1 MRWEAGLIIS
11 CLVDTDVCIDYLRK
25 REYARTLFCKW
36 MEKGLLSISAITHLE
51 IYAGMR
57 KGEESATAEFLD
69 NMVTVPVDESIAC
82 SAGNIISHLKSKGL
96 TMSPMDSIIAA
107 SALFTN
113 VTLITNNID
122 DYPVSEISGL
132 VVLKGTGK

>member
-1 MRWEAGLIIS
+1 MRWEEGLIIS

-25 REYARTLFCKW
+25 REYARILFRKW
-36 MEKGLLSISAITHLE
+36 MAKGLLSISAITHLE

-57 KGEESATAEFLD
+57 KGEESATADFLD
-69 NMVTVPVDESIAC
+69 NMVTVPVDESIAS
-82 SAGNIISHLKSKGL
+82 SAGNIIRNLKAKGL

-107 SALFTN
+107 LALFTN
-113 VTLITNNID
+113 VPLVTNNID

-132 VVLKGTGK
+132 VVVKGIDK